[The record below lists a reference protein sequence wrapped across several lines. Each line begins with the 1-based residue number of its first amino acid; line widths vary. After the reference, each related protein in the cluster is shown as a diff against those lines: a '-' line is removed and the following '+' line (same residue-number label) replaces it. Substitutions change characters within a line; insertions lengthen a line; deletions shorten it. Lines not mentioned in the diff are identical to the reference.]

1 LLREIKYNPIART
14 GEEFTI
20 NRVERERKGKRRENR
35 VSERE
40 REREERVE

>member
-14 GEEFTI
+14 GEEFKI
-20 NRVERERKGKRRENR
+20 KRVERERKGKKRDR

-40 REREERVE
+40 RGREERVE